1 MVKKQFNWEK
11 LHRNVNT
18 IENIQVV
25 HLTINPVFWCTI
37 LEHSHTTKMFKT
49 NLNKFILVIFVIM
62 STDLVYGT
70 GFIKI
75 MVFSSLLEDINLVTF
90 LVFELLLRI
99 LHWEFNMVCITILN
113 LGNIEYLPYT

>member
-1 MVKKQFNWEK
+1 
-11 LHRNVNT
+11 
-18 IENIQVV
+18 
-25 HLTINPVFWCTI
+25 
-37 LEHSHTTKMFKT
+37 MFKT

>member
-1 MVKKQFNWEK
+1 
-11 LHRNVNT
+11 
-18 IENIQVV
+18 
-25 HLTINPVFWCTI
+25 
-37 LEHSHTTKMFKT
+37 MFKT

-113 LGNIEYLPYT
+113 LSNIEYLPYT

>member
-1 MVKKQFNWEK
+1 MVKNQFNWEQ
-11 LHRNVNT
+11 LHRNVKYNRKYS
-18 IENIQVV
+18 V

-62 STDLVYGT
+62 STDVVYGT

-99 LHWEFNMVCITILN
+99 LHWEFNMVCITTLN
-113 LGNIEYLPYT
+113 LSNI